1 MKNVYL
7 ALAIAGAVVPYIFFV
22 QFLQSGDT
30 SLGAFTAQLFATP
43 PAGGFTADLLI
54 TSLAFWIWSYQEA
67 RARNMARWWVYVV
80 VNLAI
85 GLSCAFPLF
94 LYMRNRRTRKGDEE
108 SEARG
113 QAVPG

>member
-7 ALAIAGAVVPYIFFV
+7 ALAIVGAVVPYIFFT
-22 QFLQSGDT
+22 QFLLSGGT
-30 SLGAFTAQLFATP
+30 SLGSFTAQLFATP

-54 TSLAFWIWSYQEA
+54 TSLVFWIWSFREV
-67 RARNMARWWVYVV
+67 RARKMTRWWAYVV

-94 LYMRNRRTRKGDEE
+94 LYMRERRGV
-108 SEARG
+108 G
-113 QAVPG
+113 Q